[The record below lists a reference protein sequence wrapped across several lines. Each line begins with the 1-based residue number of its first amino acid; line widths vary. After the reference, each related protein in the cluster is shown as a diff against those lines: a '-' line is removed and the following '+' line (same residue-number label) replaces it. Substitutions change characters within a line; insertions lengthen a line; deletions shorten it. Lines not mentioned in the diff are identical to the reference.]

1 LSVLFTDRPATW
13 REPTC
18 FATTELYPW
27 YAVRVRSRY
36 EFVTSRDLRSK
47 GYEEFLPSYRTH
59 HRWSDRVRDLE
70 LPLFP
75 GYLFCRFNPRDPYR
89 LLNSPGVVHVVSA
102 GREYVPVNE
111 SEIAAIQSVCRSGL
125 PVEPWPF
132 LQVGRRILVER
143 GPLAGTE
150 GIVVELRGKCR
161 LVASLTLLQRSVASE
176 IDREWVRPVR

>member
-1 LSVLFTDRPATW
+1 MSVDGLAVC
-13 REPTC
+13 RETFCFKPTE
-18 FATTELYPW
+18 AYPW

-36 EFVTSRDLRSK
+36 EFVTSRDLRSR
-47 GYEEFLPSYRTH
+47 GYEEFLPSYQTRH
-59 HRWSDRVRDLE
+59 KWSDRDRDLE

-89 LLNSPGVVHVVSA
+89 VLNSPGVVHVVRA
-102 GREYVPVNE
+102 GRDFIPVDE
-111 SEIAAIQSVCRSGL
+111 REIAAIQRICRSGL

-132 LQVGRRILVER
+132 LQVGRRILVEH

-150 GIVVELRGKCR
+150 GIVVELKGKCR